1 MNKKDLLLNIRAV
14 IGRAYPRVIGAQ
26 REVSWVFFET
36 FVPIVMLATYILIY
50 KVAGA
55 PEEFIGFVVLGA
67 TMMPYWLNVL
77 WSMAAQLYWEKETGN
92 LQLFL
97 IAPMSKMALLAGMA
111 IGGMFMTTTR
121 AILVLLAGIFLFNV
135 KFQVANP
142 LMLGLVFTL
151 TMIALY
157 GLGMMFASLYLM
169 WGREAWQVSSFLE
182 EPIFLV
188 SGFYFPVKFLG
199 FWVSVAASLIPITL
213 GLDAMRQIL
222 FPGGWRWGVFSLE
235 FEVAVLGVMSI
246 LFPFIAKKLLDYMEN
261 LARREG
267 RLILRWQ

>member
-1 MNKKDLLLNIRAV
+1 MNKEDIMLNLRAMF
-14 IGRAYPRVIGAQ
+14 GRAYPRIIGAQ
-26 REVSWVFFET
+26 RELSWVFFET
-36 FVPIVMLATYILIY
+36 FVPVVMLATYILIY

-55 PEEFIGFVVLGA
+55 PKEFIGFVVLGA

-97 IAPMSKMALLAGMA
+97 IAPMSKMSLLAGMA

-121 AILVLLAGIFLFNV
+121 AVLVLLAGIFIFNV
-135 KFQVANP
+135 KFYVSNP
-142 LMLGLVFTL
+142 LMLGLVFAL
-151 TMIALY
+151 TMVSLY

-169 WGREAWQVSSFLE
+169 WGREAWQVSSLLE

-188 SGFYFPVKFLG
+188 SGFYFPVKYLG

-222 FPGGWRWGVFSLE
+222 FSGGWIWGIFSLE
-235 FEVAVLGVMSI
+235 IEVTILAIMSI
-246 LFPFIAKKLLDYMEN
+246 VFPLLAKVLLDYMEN